1 MKDKLAKKL
10 KETLIKIG
18 NKSHID
24 LSDIRIE
31 IKENK
36 DKDFGD
42 FSSNAA
48 MVCAKKLSLTP
59 IDLAKDVI
67 ENLKGI
73 EGIEKLEIAGPG
85 FINFFVTNTSR
96 FKVLEDIF
104 LEGDKYGIKTKTDQ
118 EKILIEYVSSNPTGP
133 LHIGHGRGAAFGSV
147 LASLLR
153 ANGNIVDEEYYVND
167 HGRQMDILA
176 VSVLLRYIQL
186 NDIELYYPDDC
197 YQGDYIKEIAKEIH
211 VKSKNKLVP
220 QSSEFFELVK
230 KAKDSEEGLNEAIS
244 WIKDE
249 EGQNL
254 KIIKDSALKNI
265 LSVIKL
271 DLKEFG
277 VNHNSWFHESSLY
290 KKEGSK
296 NSKIEQALET
306 LQNNDF
312 IYEEDGAIWFK
323 STEFGDDKDR
333 VVRRANEDPTYFA
346 SDIAYHLD
354 KYERKYDRVINI
366 WGSDH
371 HGYLPRVKA
380 SVSALKQ
387 DEKKLEVVFIQFANL
402 LRSGEKVS
410 MSTRGGEFIELADLI
425 EEVGS
430 DAARFFYINRK
441 GDQHLDFD
449 LDLAKEQSK
458 DNPLFYIQYAHARVC
473 SVMQKLNKNQKLD
486 INLAK
491 KNLNLL
497 IGEKE
502 IYLQKQLAMFP
513 EVIERSASKLEPH
526 TICYYLKDLA
536 SIFHSY
542 YNDEKIITEDENLL
556 QSKLLLINSVRQVI
570 KNGLGIL
577 GIQAPESM

>member
-1 MKDKLAKKL
+1 M
-10 KETLIKIG
+10 
-18 NKSHID
+18 
-24 LSDIRIE
+24 
-31 IKENK
+31 
-36 DKDFGD
+36 
-42 FSSNAA
+42 
-48 MVCAKKLSLTP
+48 
-59 IDLAKDVI
+59 
-67 ENLKGI
+67 
-73 EGIEKLEIAGPG
+73 
-85 FINFFVTNTSR
+85 
-96 FKVLEDIF
+96 
-104 LEGDKYGIKTKTDQ
+104 
-118 EKILIEYVSSNPTGP
+118 
-133 LHIGHGRGAAFGSV
+133 
-147 LASLLR
+147 
-153 ANGNIVDEEYYVND
+153 
-167 HGRQMDILA
+167 
-176 VSVLLRYIQL
+176 
-186 NDIELYYPDDC
+186 
-197 YQGDYIKEIAKEIH
+197 
-211 VKSKNKLVP
+211 
-220 QSSEFFELVK
+220 
-230 KAKDSEEGLNEAIS
+230 
-244 WIKDE
+244 
-249 EGQNL
+249 
-254 KIIKDSALKNI
+254 
-265 LSVIKL
+265 
-271 DLKEFG
+271 
-277 VNHNSWFHESSLY
+277 
-290 KKEGSK
+290 
-296 NSKIEQALET
+296 
-306 LQNNDF
+306 
-312 IYEEDGAIWFK
+312 
-323 STEFGDDKDR
+323 
-333 VVRRANEDPTYFA
+333 VRRANEDPTYFA

-410 MSTRGGEFIELADLI
+410 KSTRGGEFIELADLI
-425 EEVGS
+425 EEVGT

-502 IYLQKQLAMFP
+502 IDLQKQLAMFP
-513 EVIERSASKLEPH
+513 EIIERSASKLEPH

-542 YNDEKIITEDENLL
+542 YNDEKIITDDENLL

-570 KNGLGIL
+570 KNGLGVL